1 MAVSRNIEHNLDR
14 EQTDFELHVSS
25 AGLDQPIRHIN
36 QFAKNVGRSFKV
48 QPLEGEKFEAELVKM
63 ADDNLV
69 FKQRIQ
75 RRDEEK
81 KKKVWVEE
89 FIELPYDQ
97 IKEAKIVISFK

>member
-1 MAVSRNIEHNLDR
+1 
-14 EQTDFELHVSS
+14 
-25 AGLDQPIRHIN
+25 
-36 QFAKNVGRSFKV
+36 
-48 QPLEGEKFEAELVKM
+48 M

>member
-1 MAVSRNIEHNLDR
+1 MIWASNSWLLE
-14 EQTDFELHVSS
+14 
-25 AGLDQPIRHIN
+25 
-36 QFAKNVGRSFKV
+36 NVGRSFKV
-48 QPLEGEKFEAELVKM
+48 LPEVGEQFEAELIKM

-75 RRDEEK
+75 VRDEVK

-89 FIELPYDQ
+89 FIELPYNQ

>member
-1 MAVSRNIEHNLDR
+1 MSVSRNIEHNLDR

-25 AGLDQPIRHIN
+25 AGLDKPVRHIN

-48 QPLEGEKFEAELVKM
+48 QPETGAQFEAELIKM
-63 ADDNLV
+63 SDDNLV
-69 FKQRIQ
+69 FKQRLQ
-75 RRDEEK
+75 VRDEVK